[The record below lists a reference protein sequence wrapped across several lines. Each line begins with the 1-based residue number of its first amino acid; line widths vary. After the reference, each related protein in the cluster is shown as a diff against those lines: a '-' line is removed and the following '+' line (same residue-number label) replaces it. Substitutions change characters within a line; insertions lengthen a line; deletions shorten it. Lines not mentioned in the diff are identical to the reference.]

1 VEPNSALPVAHP
13 AVIFRALAEGGV
25 IFSTV
30 DEVYFG
36 LNTVGARVWE
46 LLPPTSTTLDELI
59 ATVAADYPE
68 VDPAMIRGDVV
79 ELLAELEQ
87 HGLVVRPPAAPRSD
101 GSAAG
106 SAADRA

>member
-1 VEPNSALPVAHP
+1 
-13 AVIFRALAEGGV
+13 
-25 IFSTV
+25 
-30 DEVYFG
+30 
-36 LNTVGARVWE
+36 
-46 LLPPTSTTLDELI
+46 
-59 ATVAADYPE
+59 
-68 VDPAMIRGDVV
+68 MIRGDVV